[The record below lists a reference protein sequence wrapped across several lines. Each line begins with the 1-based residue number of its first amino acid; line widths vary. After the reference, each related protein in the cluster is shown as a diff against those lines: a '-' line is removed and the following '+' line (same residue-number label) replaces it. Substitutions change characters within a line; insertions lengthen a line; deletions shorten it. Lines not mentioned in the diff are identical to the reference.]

1 MWLTID
7 IGNSR
12 IKTALFD
19 NNELIVVRSS
29 AWSETWEE
37 CLAEDLRAYRPVRIG
52 VSSVVP
58 AQQVRVRA
66 LLERISNLPILAVH
80 HGLSL
85 PFALK
90 YRTPGTLGADRL
102 AAAAAAWHCYSQGL
116 PTVIVDAGTALTVDV
131 IRDGQFLGGS
141 IAVGPELE
149 GRTLARGTAALPR
162 VSACK
167 LPGAVGMTTNEALQS
182 GLLYGLIDRV
192 RGSVERLTSVLG
204 KQRVVVVTGGW
215 HAFLHQH
222 IAGINHVDPDLVLR
236 GVRHLMVLNP
246 V

>member
-1 MWLTID
+1 MWLTVD

-19 NNELIVVRSS
+19 NDELIVVRSS

-37 CLAEDLRAYRPVRIG
+37 RLADDLRAYGPVRVGI
-52 VSSVVP
+52 SSVVP
-58 AQQVRVRA
+58 AKQVRVRA
-66 LLERISNLPILAVH
+66 LLERTTNIPIFAVH

-90 YRTPGTLGADRL
+90 YRTPGTLGVDRL

-116 PTVIVDAGTALTVDV
+116 PTIIVDAGTALTVDV
-131 IRDGQFLGGS
+131 IRDGQYLGGS
-141 IAVGPELE
+141 IGVGPELE
-149 GRTLARGTAALPR
+149 WRTLSRGTAALPR
-162 VSACK
+162 ISVYR
-167 LPGAVGMTTNEALQS
+167 LPGMIGTTTNEALQS
-182 GLLYGLIDRV
+182 GVLYGLIDRV
-192 RGSVERLTSVLG
+192 RSSVDRLTSELG
-204 KQRVVVVTGGW
+204 KRRVVVVTGGW

-222 IAGINHVDPDLVLR
+222 VSGINHVDPDLVLR
-236 GVRHLMVLNP
+236 GVRHLMALNP